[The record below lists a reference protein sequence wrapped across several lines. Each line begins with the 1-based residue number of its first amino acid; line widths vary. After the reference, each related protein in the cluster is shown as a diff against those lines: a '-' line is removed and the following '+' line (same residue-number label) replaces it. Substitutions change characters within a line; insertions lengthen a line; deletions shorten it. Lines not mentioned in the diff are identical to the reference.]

1 MGIKVESDMLVLDN
15 SFTKED
21 VEAIDEFVKINVDK
35 ERERIIALIK
45 EMTNSI
51 PMKQWSNTD
60 LWYLRDDVINAI
72 RNTSGESKEEF
83 IIPNRNNNP

>member
-15 SFTKED
+15 SFTTED
-21 VEAIDEFVKINVDK
+21 VWAINEYVKINVDK

-45 EMTNSI
+45 EMTNGI

-60 LWYLRDDVINAI
+60 LWYLRDDIINAI
-72 RNTSGESKEEF
+72 RNNSGESKE
-83 IIPNRNNNP
+83 PS